1 MPNSFFEDKS
11 MKKYYA
17 SVLLTIASLI
27 GGVSAVGL
35 EQPEVVVAVPF
46 DFVAGGKTLPAGTYI
61 VSCLREDSVGLSVI
75 SYETGSGAFVMTSQ
89 FDSHRFENP
98 KFTFEQVG
106 DAHFLRNI
114 ESRNGVYTIGLPRM
128 VNVVAGRK

>member
-1 MPNSFFEDKS
+1 

-17 SVLLTIASLI
+17 SILLTTASLI

-46 DFVAGGKTLPAGTYI
+46 DLVAGGKTLPAGTYI
-61 VSCLREDSVGLSVI
+61 VSRLREDGVGVSVI
-75 SYETGSGAFVMTSQ
+75 SYETGSGAFVMTSK

-98 KFTFEQVG
+98 KVTLEQVG
-106 DAHFLRNI
+106 DAHLLRSI
-114 ESRNGVYTIGLPRM
+114 ESRNGVYAIGLPRM
-128 VNVVAGRK
+128 VNVVAGKK